1 MHERRVEQTA
11 GPGGRPRCAVGCTR
25 VHAEHRSVGERTRA
39 HVKCVPVSCVRQC
52 SSTSSVETCPVRR
65 VALGRGSLWERPA
78 LYEMMCAVWRHV
90 VNGSVVVAY
99 SRERSEGSCS

>member
-1 MHERRVEQTA
+1 MRRRVHTVR
-11 GPGGRPRCAVGCTR
+11 GRNER
-25 VHAEHRSVGERTRA
+25 VHAEHRSVGEQTRA

-99 SRERSEGSCS
+99 SRERSEGS